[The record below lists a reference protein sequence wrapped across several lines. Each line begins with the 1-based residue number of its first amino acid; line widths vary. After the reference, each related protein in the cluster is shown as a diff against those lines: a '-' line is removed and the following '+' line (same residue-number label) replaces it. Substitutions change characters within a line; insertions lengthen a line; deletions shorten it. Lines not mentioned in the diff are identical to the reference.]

1 MSTTPDSTPNNA
13 VVSADPLIALVCLA
27 IVREH
32 NPTWVTA
39 PVAER
44 ADESDVSR
52 WRISRIKAAVQGRIV
67 ELIKAASQ
75 RGRRPFRCGA

>member
-13 VVSADPLIALVCLA
+13 VLSADLLIPLVCLA

-39 PVAER
+39 SVAKR
-44 ADESDVSR
+44 ADESAVSR
-52 WRISRIKAAVQGRIV
+52 SRISRIKAAVQGRIV

-75 RGRRPFRCGA
+75 PIRRRALA